1 MVTAMD
7 KAVKTESAKRGRPS
21 RRMVFRQFDAAV
33 KGLQNYG
40 GLPGADESKDI
51 WDDIWFLEAH
61 NSTAIE
67 GNTLVLREV
76 KTLLEQNRSVGGKEL
91 KDYLEVEGYGR
102 AALWVYSQ
110 AKRTDIDRSAKE
122 TITLTEI
129 RNIHEQLVSTVWAV
143 APHANS
149 LPEEAAGGFRKHDI
163 LPFAGGMTPPPF
175 TEVPMLMRSFVD
187 DSNIVCEQIL
197 SGSVQPEDVP
207 VKLAAIHCKFEHIHP
222 FLDGNGRT
230 GRLTLNLILVRLGFP
245 PAIILKQRRIAYL
258 KALDKADH
266 GDLYPLA
273 EIIARSVIDN
283 VHRFITP
290 AIAGPKKLVPL
301 KSLETKELS
310 YSTLRQAATRGRLTA
325 TIGADGMWYSSKDAV
340 KKYIDS
346 KYQRKT

>member
-1 MVTAMD
+1 MKE
-7 KAVKTESAKRGRPS
+7 KAGTYKRGRPS
-21 RRMVFRQFDAAV
+21 RRTIFLQFDAAA

-40 GLPGADESKDI
+40 GLPGATEAKAI

-91 KDYLEVEGYGR
+91 KDYLEVEGYGK

-110 AKRTDIDRSAKE
+110 AKRTDIKRAEKE
-122 TITLTEI
+122 TISLTEI
-129 RNIHEQLVSTVWAV
+129 RNIHERLVATVWEV

-149 LPEEAAGGFRKHDI
+149 LPDETAGGFRKHDI

-175 TEVPMLMRSFVD
+175 TDVPMLMRSLVD
-187 DSNIVCEQIL
+187 EANEVCERFL
-197 SGSVQPEDVP
+197 SGATPAEDVP
-207 VKLAAIHCKFEHIHP
+207 VELAKLHCDFEHIHP

-230 GRLTLNLILVRLGFP
+230 GRLVLNLLLVRLGFP
-245 PAIILKQRRIAYL
+245 PAIILKQRRAAYL
-258 KALDKADH
+258 RALDRADH
-266 GDLYPLA
+266 GDPLPLA
-273 EIIARSVIDN
+273 EIIARAVIDN

-301 KSLETKELS
+301 KSLETKGLS
-310 YSTLRQAATRGRLTA
+310 YPALRQAATRGRLEA
-325 TIGADGMWYSSKDAV
+325 MLGADGMWYASKDAV
-340 KKYIDS
+340 ANYLANKY
-346 KYQRKT
+346 RRE